1 MNKVEKI
8 WMDGRLVNWDDA
20 KVHVLT
26 HTLHYG
32 LGVFEGIRCYQ
43 CHDGTSAVFR
53 LTEHIDRL
61 FDSALIGMMSLPFTR
76 QELCAAVVETLK
88 VNKLKEAYIRPIAF
102 VGDGEMGL
110 YIQTYPVRVVIACW
124 PWGAYLGDEGLALGI
139 RAKISSFTRHHV
151 NAGMTKAKICGN
163 YVNSILAKREVIA
176 AGYDEAILLDTEGY
190 VSEASGEN
198 IFIVEKGVLK
208 TTPPTSILRGI
219 TRDAVMEIAG
229 DLGIPVKEQ
238 RFSRDEL
245 YLADECFFT
254 GTAAEVT
261 PVREVDD
268 RTIGEGKPGPIT
280 KKIQETFFAAA
291 HGKIKQYKKWL
302 TYL

>member
-1 MNKVEKI
+1 MKKVEKI
-8 WMDGRLVNWDDA
+8 WMDGKMVNWDDA

-32 LGVFEGIRCYQ
+32 LGVFEGIRCYL
-43 CHDGTSAVFR
+43 CHDGSSAVFR

-61 FDSALIGMMSLPFTR
+61 FYSAVIGMMEIPFSR
-76 QELCAAVVETLK
+76 EELCKAVLETLR
-88 VNKLKEAYIRPIAF
+88 VNKMKDGYIRPIAF
-102 VGDGEMGL
+102 IGDGEMGL
-110 YIQTYPVRVVIACW
+110 YVKQYPVRVVIACW

-139 RAKISSFTRHHV
+139 RAKISSYTRHHV
-151 NAGMTKAKICGN
+151 NVAMTKAKICGN

-176 AGYDEAILLDTEGY
+176 AGYDEAILLDAEGY

-198 IFIVEKGVLK
+198 IFIVKDGLLK
-208 TTPPTSILRGI
+208 TTPPTSILKGI
-219 TRDAVMEIAG
+219 TRDAIIELAR
-229 DLGIPVKEQ
+229 DAGIPVAEE
-238 RFSRDEL
+238 RFTRDEL
-245 YLADECFFT
+245 YIADECFFT

-280 KKIQETFFAAA
+280 KQLQTGFFAAA
-291 HGKIKQYKKWL
+291 HGKIEKYKKWL

>member
-1 MNKVEKI
+1 MKKVEKI
-8 WMDGRLVNWDDA
+8 WMDGKLVNWDDA

-43 CHDGTSAVFR
+43 CHDGVSAVFR

-61 FDSALIGMMSLPFTR
+61 FYSAKIGMMDISFR
-76 QELCAAVVETLK
+76 REELCKAVVETLRA
-88 VNKLKEAYIRPIAF
+88 NKMKDGYIRPIAF
-102 VGDGEMGL
+102 IGDGEMGL
-110 YIQTYPVRVVIACW
+110 YIREYPVRVVIACW

-139 RAKISSFTRHHV
+139 RAKISSYTRHHV
-151 NAGMTKAKICGN
+151 NVAMTKAKICGN
-163 YVNSILAKREVIA
+163 YVNSIFAKREVIA
-176 AGYDEAILLDTEGY
+176 AGYDEAILLDAEGY

-198 IFIVEKGVLK
+198 IFIVKDGILK
-208 TTPPTSILRGI
+208 TTPPTSILKGI
-219 TRDAVMEIAG
+219 TRDAIIELAR
-229 DLGIPVKEQ
+229 DTGIPVAEE
-238 RFSRDEL
+238 RFTRDEL
-245 YLADECFFT
+245 YIADECFFT

-280 KKIQETFFAAA
+280 KQLQTGFFAAA
-291 HGKIKQYKKWL
+291 HGKIEKYKKWL

>member
-1 MNKVEKI
+1 MKKVEKI
-8 WMDGRLVNWDDA
+8 WMDGKLVNWDDA

-32 LGVFEGIRCYQ
+32 LGVFEGVRCYL
-43 CHDGTSAVFR
+43 CHDGGSAVFR

-61 FDSALIGMMSLPFTR
+61 LYSAIIGMMKIPFSR
-76 QELCAAVVETLK
+76 EELCTAVLETLRA
-88 VNKLKEAYIRPIAF
+88 NKMKDGYIRPIAF
-102 VGDGEMGL
+102 IGDGEMGL
-110 YIQTYPVRVVIACW
+110 YVREYPVRVVIACW

-139 RAKISSFTRHHV
+139 RAKISSYTRHHV
-151 NAGMTKAKICGN
+151 NVAMTKAKICGN

-176 AGYDEAILLDTEGY
+176 AGYDEAILLDAEGY

-198 IFIVEKGVLK
+198 IFIVKDGILK
-208 TTPPTSILRGI
+208 TTPPTSILKGI
-219 TRDAVMEIAG
+219 TRDAIIEIAR
-229 DLGIPVKEQ
+229 DAGIPVAEE
-238 RFSRDEL
+238 RFTRDEL
-245 YLADECFFT
+245 YIADECFFT

-280 KKIQETFFAAA
+280 KQLQTGFFAAA
-291 HGKIKQYKKWL
+291 HGKIEKYKKWL